1 MCFTVKHISGSM
13 SGFNLS
19 HGETHF
25 YGGSSMAEI
34 DHAESST
41 ENDGCSVELRYSDT
55 DNPSVLDTMMSILIK
70 QMNLTNIGGKFAEN
84 ENI

>member
-1 MCFTVKHISGSM
+1 M

-25 YGGSSMAEI
+25 YGGNSMAEI
-34 DHAESST
+34 DRTESSA
-41 ENDGCSVELRYSDT
+41 ENNGCSVELRYSET
-55 DNPSVLDTMMSILIK
+55 DNPSVLNTMMSILIK
-70 QMNLTNIGGKFAEN
+70 QMNLTNISWKFAEN

>member
-1 MCFTVKHISGSM
+1 MTEIETV
-13 SGFNLS
+13 
-19 HGETHF
+19 
-25 YGGSSMAEI
+25 
-34 DHAESST
+34 ESST
-41 ENDGCSVELRYSDT
+41 ENDGCNVELRYSDT

>member
-1 MCFTVKHISGSM
+1 
-13 SGFNLS
+13 
-19 HGETHF
+19 
-25 YGGSSMAEI
+25 MAEI
-34 DHAESST
+34 DQSESST

-70 QMNLTNIGGKFAEN
+70 QMNLTNIGVKFAEN

>member
-1 MCFTVKHISGSM
+1 M

-25 YGGSSMAEI
+25 NGGNSMAEI
-34 DHAESST
+34 DQSESRT
-41 ENDGCSVELRYSDT
+41 ENNECSVELRYSDT
-55 DNPSVLDTMMSILIK
+55 DNPSVLNTMMSILIK
-70 QMNLTNIGGKFAEN
+70 QMNLTNISGKFAEN